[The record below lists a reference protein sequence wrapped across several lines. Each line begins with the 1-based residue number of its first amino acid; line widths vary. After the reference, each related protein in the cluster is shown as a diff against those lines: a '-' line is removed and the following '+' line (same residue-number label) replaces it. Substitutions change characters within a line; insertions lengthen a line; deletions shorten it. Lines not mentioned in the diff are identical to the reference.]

1 MAEQNKRH
9 VEDKRTDPFAEY
21 FVSGEPGRADKAYAW
36 QTAIGLQDVDKLQ
49 PSEYLLN
56 TAKDNIE
63 GEISIEEARLRI
75 ESYYEENRHHQ
86 SDRTEEA
93 DKVSVRIAEIL
104 SEKCRKDT

>member
-1 MAEQNKRH
+1 MA
-9 VEDKRTDPFAEY
+9 DKKERYIADEWTDPFAEY
-21 FVSGEPGRADKAYAW
+21 YISGEPGKAYKAYAW

-63 GEISIEEARLRI
+63 GDISIEDARLRI
-75 ESYYEENRHHQ
+75 ENYYEENRHHQ
-86 SDRTEEA
+86 SERTEEA

-104 SEKCRKDT
+104 SE